1 MFKIRQSKYRHVYCD
16 APKQAV
22 SEGIALAALLDTIYE
37 CKTSDDSKIREDP

>member
-22 SEGIALAALLDTIYE
+22 SEARALVDG
-37 CKTSDDSKIREDP
+37 